1 VTAKQR
7 QDRTKKFSLQIILF
21 FRDLPKSVEAQI
33 VGKQLSRS
41 ATSVTANYRAACRA
55 RSRREF
61 VAKLSIVVEDAD
73 ETLLWLELIE
83 ESKMAENID
92 HLKKESKEL
101 LYIFSASRKSA
112 VLTINKS
119 KYQ

>member
-83 ESKMAENID
+83 ESKMVAGNID

-112 VLTINKS
+112 GLSINK
-119 KYQ
+119 

>member
-83 ESKMAENID
+83 ESTMVAGNID

-112 VLTINKS
+112 GLSINK
-119 KYQ
+119 